1 MTPDSSKTLPNYGQT
16 SMIRSASGYL
26 DEHGF
31 SKYSSKN
38 QQHFEGNNSNKTDY
52 DASAEISPTDSRIEK
67 FTNHSKI
74 EQIPT
79 PTASHLP
86 RPMMIAG
93 EIQPKNQSETRKQLE
108 SSFESQET
116 ARIGS
121 FKDENS
127 PGQSSQASDSKQNQN
142 LGFDSRIQPPI
153 SKYSVKITSPQNESK
168 TFPSGISGQSSQA
181 SDSKQNQNL
190 GFDSRIQPPIS
201 KYSVK
206 ITSPQNESKTFTSG
220 IPDST
225 SPTSFQTSFY
235 DNVSAPN
242 VLVTNVSV
250 NLQQPKK
257 SSIGM
262 LTTRVIASTH
272 PTPTAPSSSQ
282 FSSLNSQELK
292 NSNRENLTEEQM
304 RAKFV
309 RIYGS
314 RKAPTVESESE
325 EAPKDPKPSKE
336 RKQSLESTFS
346 TDSRESV
353 VSAVSYRAENKVRR
367 NFNY

>member
-168 TFPSGISGQSSQA
+168 TFPSGIS
-181 SDSKQNQNL
+181 
-190 GFDSRIQPPIS
+190 
-201 KYSVK
+201 
-206 ITSPQNESKTFTSG
+206 
-220 IPDST
+220 DST